1 MTQHKLDTYML
12 GIAHLTALQSKAQR
26 LKVGAV
32 FSRDGRPLCTG
43 WNGMLEGIADDSCET
58 LHYCD
63 CYMPEFDN
71 GILTCPSC
79 SGTGMIW
86 KTKPSVIHAEMNA
99 LRYMARAGIST
110 NGATLYITHAP
121 CINCAKH
128 LAGIGLTRL
137 VYTTLYR
144 SSEGLDFLRN
154 NTTISIEQK
163 DFSWTHV
170 VPATS
175 LCHQVTTWALSAALA

>member
-1 MTQHKLDTYML
+1 ML

-43 WNGMLEGIADDSCET
+43 WNGMLEGIADDSCE
-58 LHYCD
+58 LPD
-63 CYMPEFDN
+63 
-71 GILTCPSC
+71 
-79 SGTGMIW
+79 GT
-86 KTKPSVIHAEMNA
+86 TKPSVIHAEMNA

-128 LAGIGLTRL
+128 LAGIGLEAV
-137 VYTTLYR
+137 VYSHTYR
-144 SSEGLDFLRN
+144 STEGIDFLKSVGI
-154 NTTISIEQK
+154 TTIQLES
-163 DFSWTHV
+163 T
-170 VPATS
+170 
-175 LCHQVTTWALSAALA
+175 

>member
-43 WNGMLEGIADDSCET
+43 WNGMLEGIADDLCE
-58 LHYCD
+58 LPD
-63 CYMPEFDN
+63 
-71 GILTCPSC
+71 
-79 SGTGMIW
+79 GT
-86 KTKPSVIHAEMNA
+86 TKPSVIHAEMNA

-128 LAGIGLTRL
+128 LAGIGLERI

-144 SSEGLDFLRN
+144 SSDGLDFLRD
-154 NTTISIEQK
+154 NTNISIEQK

-170 VPATS
+170 VPVTS
-175 LCHQVTTWALSAALA
+175 LCHQATTLDLSAALA

>member
-1 MTQHKLDTYML
+1 MSARFDAYML
-12 GIAHLTALQSKAQR
+12 SIADLTASMSKATR

-32 FSRDGRPLCTG
+32 FSRDNRPLCTG
-43 WNGMLEGIADDSCET
+43 WNGMLEGIADDSCEH
-58 LHYCD
+58 LV
-63 CYMPEFDN
+63 N
-71 GILTCPSC
+71 GQLV
-79 SGTGMIW
+79 
-86 KTKPSVIHAEMNA
+86 TKPTVIHAEMNA

-110 NGATLYITHAP
+110 SGATLYITHAP

-128 LAGIGLTRL
+128 LAGIGLERI

-154 NTTISIEQK
+154 NTSIIIEQK

-175 LCHQVTTWALSAALA
+175 LCQTVTT

>member
-1 MTQHKLDTYML
+1 MRQSKLDTYML

-43 WNGMLEGIADDSCET
+43 WNGMLEGIADDSCEDS
-58 LHYCD
+58 LG
-63 CYMPEFDN
+63 N
-71 GILTCPSC
+71 
-79 SGTGMIW
+79 
-86 KTKPSVIHAEMNA
+86 TKSSVIHAEMNA

-110 NGATLYITHAP
+110 DGATLYITHAP

-128 LAGIGLTRL
+128 LAGIGLERI

-144 SSEGLDFLRN
+144 SSEGLDFIRN
-154 NTTISIEQK
+154 NTSITIEQK

-175 LCHQVTTWALSAALA
+175 LCQTATTWALSAALA

>member
-43 WNGMLEGIADDSCET
+43 WNGMLEGIADDSCE
-58 LHYCD
+58 LPD
-63 CYMPEFDN
+63 
-71 GILTCPSC
+71 
-79 SGTGMIW
+79 GT
-86 KTKPSVIHAEMNA
+86 TKPSVIHAEMNA

-144 SSEGLDFLRN
+144 SSDGLDFLRA
-154 NTTISIEQK
+154 NTSITIDQK

-175 LCHQVTTWALSAALA
+175 LCHQATTLDLSAALA

>member
-26 LKVGAV
+26 LQVGAV

-43 WNGMLEGIADDSCET
+43 WNGMLEGISDDSCE
-58 LHYCD
+58 LPD
-63 CYMPEFDN
+63 
-71 GILTCPSC
+71 
-79 SGTGMIW
+79 GT
-86 KTKPSVIHAEMNA
+86 TKPSVIHAEMNA

-110 NGATLYITHAP
+110 SGATLYITHAP

-128 LAGIGLTRL
+128 LAGIGLERI

-144 SSEGLDFLRN
+144 SSDGLDFLRA
-154 NTTISIEQK
+154 NTSITIDQK

-170 VPATS
+170 VPATLHS
-175 LCHQVTTWALSAALA
+175 PTVTTWALSAALA

>member
-1 MTQHKLDTYML
+1 MRQSKLDTYML

-26 LKVGAV
+26 LQVGAV
-32 FSRDGRPLCTG
+32 FARDGRPLCTG
-43 WNGMLEGIADDSCET
+43 WNGILKGIADDSCE
-58 LHYCD
+58 LPD
-63 CYMPEFDN
+63 
-71 GILTCPSC
+71 
-79 SGTGMIW
+79 GT
-86 KTKPSVIHAEMNA
+86 TKPSVIHAEMNA

-137 VYTTLYR
+137 VYTALYR
-144 SSEGLDFLRN
+144 SSEGLDFLRD
-154 NTTISIEQK
+154 NTDISIEQK

-170 VPATS
+170 VPVTS
-175 LCHQVTTWALSAALA
+175 LCHQATTLDLSAALA

>member
-43 WNGMLEGIADDSCET
+43 WNGMLEGIADDSCE
-58 LHYCD
+58 LPD
-63 CYMPEFDN
+63 
-71 GILTCPSC
+71 
-79 SGTGMIW
+79 GT
-86 KTKPSVIHAEMNA
+86 TKPSVIHAEMNA

-128 LAGIGLTRL
+128 LAGIGLEAV
-137 VYTTLYR
+137 VYSHTYR
-144 SSEGLDFLRN
+144 STEGIDFLKSVGI
-154 NTTISIEQK
+154 TTIQLES
-163 DFSWTHV
+163 T
-170 VPATS
+170 
-175 LCHQVTTWALSAALA
+175 

>member
-12 GIAHLTALQSKAQR
+12 GIAHLTALQSKATR

-43 WNGMLEGIADDSCET
+43 WNGMLEGIADDSCE
-58 LHYCD
+58 LPD
-63 CYMPEFDN
+63 
-71 GILTCPSC
+71 
-79 SGTGMIW
+79 GT
-86 KTKPSVIHAEMNA
+86 TKPSVIHAEMNA

-128 LAGIGLTRL
+128 LAGIGLEAV
-137 VYTTLYR
+137 VYSHTYR
-144 SSEGLDFLRN
+144 STEGIDFLKSVGI
-154 NTTISIEQK
+154 TTIQLES
-163 DFSWTHV
+163 T
-170 VPATS
+170 
-175 LCHQVTTWALSAALA
+175 

>member
-43 WNGMLEGIADDSCET
+43 WNGMLEGIADDSCE
-58 LHYCD
+58 LPD
-63 CYMPEFDN
+63 
-71 GILTCPSC
+71 
-79 SGTGMIW
+79 GT
-86 KTKPSVIHAEMNA
+86 TKPSVIHAEMNA

-144 SSEGLDFLRN
+144 SSEGLDFLRD
-154 NTTISIEQK
+154 NTNISIDQK

-170 VPATS
+170 VPATPH
-175 LCHQVTTWALSAALA
+175 CHQATTLDLSAALA